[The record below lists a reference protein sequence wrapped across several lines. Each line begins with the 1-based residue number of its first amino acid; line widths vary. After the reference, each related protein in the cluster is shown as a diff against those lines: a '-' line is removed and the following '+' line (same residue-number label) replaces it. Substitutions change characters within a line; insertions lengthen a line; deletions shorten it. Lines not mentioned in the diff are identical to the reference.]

1 MRSPALTWLVLLAG
15 CPWIGFAEH
24 QENHAA
30 LVDEAD
36 TDADTDTDTDADTDA
51 DTDTTGET
59 GQVCVDD
66 GQEPNDFANQAPLVT
81 PGQIDGVLCPDDDGT
96 DGPTDAYAIQVG
108 LDQVLFAQIGAG
120 ATTSCADQTAQAEMI
135 YQGQVIDRA
144 EGACD
149 TLVGGWGPGEYVVQM
164 VDPGRTT
171 QDYTLDLSTSPCN
184 DGDNDDYLDAACG
197 GRDCDDGDATIS
209 PDGDE
214 KCNEAPRPT
223 QCGDGIDQDC
233 DGSDDLF
240 GAACFPSA
248 VGAPQASGSLDCGD
262 LASDPVWD
270 AWELPAVAPPDA
282 LMIVVRNKASEGG
295 ADLLAYYAQADGA
308 HFGLD
313 PSRDQFDD
321 EISCEPS
328 WTGLSKV
335 CPGACVMPTLIGRP
349 TLWIAQQ
356 PGAGCQDGATY
367 EVVVRVQSTGA
378 TPQLTNQKGDDVVFA
393 P

>member
-15 CPWIGFAEH
+15 CPWIGFSEH
-24 QENHAA
+24 SQNHAA
-30 LVDEAD
+30 LVDE
-36 TDADTDTDTDADTDA
+36 TDTDA

-59 GQVCVDD
+59 GRQECIDD
-66 GQEPNDFANQAPLVT
+66 QHEPNDAADQAPLVT
-81 PGQIDGVLCPDDDGT
+81 AGEIDGVLCPEDEGEA
-96 DGPTDAYAIQVG
+96 GPTDAYAIQVG

-120 ATTSCADQTAQAEMI
+120 ATTPCNEQTATAEVL
-135 YQGQVIDRA
+135 YQGQVIDRS
-144 EGACD
+144 EGSCD
-149 TLVGGWGPGEYVVQM
+149 TLVGGWGPGQYVVQM
-164 VDPGRTT
+164 VDTT
-171 QDYTLDLSTSPCN
+171 ATQQDYTLDLSTAPCS
-184 DGDNDDYLDAACG
+184 DADNDDYLDAACG
-197 GRDCDDGDATIS
+197 GRDCDDRDGTIS
-209 PDGDE
+209 PEADE
-214 KCNEAPRPT
+214 TCNTAPRSP

-248 VGAPQASGSLDCGD
+248 VGAPQASGTLACGD
-262 LASDPVWD
+262 LMTEPVWD

-295 ADLLAYYAQADGA
+295 ADLLAYYAQGDGA

-313 PSRDQFDD
+313 PAREQFDD

-335 CPGACVMPTLIGRP
+335 CPGACVMATLIGRP

-356 PGAGCQDGATY
+356 PGAGCQDEASY